1 MNDVAKP
8 PLLRRR
14 RITPFRGRGPIYN
27 WLRAHHRAIKEMME
41 AGRTT
46 WPRLCEEMVR
56 HGVIARG
63 GLEPST
69 RAASKAWQTVC
80 RDLEEL
86 GEAEAAKPYVARS
99 KPPSRLP
106 KDWRPQEITPAAA
119 LPALAGPTPGAKA
132 PYDPDKAMGHLKRIM
147 NELSG
152 RRGQAADRLAISNT
166 TPSRPDNK

>member
-1 MNDVAKP
+1 MNDATKP

-46 WPRLCEEMVR
+46 WPLLCEEMVR

-80 RDLEEL
+80 RDLVEV
-86 GEAEAAKPYVARS
+86 GEAEAALPRTRRS
-99 KPPSRLP
+99 KLPSRLP
-106 KDWRPQEITPAAA
+106 KDWRPQELNITPAAA
-119 LPALAGPTPGAKA
+119 PLALAAPAAAPKA
-132 PYDPDKAMGHLKRIM
+132 PYDPDKAMAHLKRIM

-152 RRGQAADRLAISNT
+152 RRG
-166 TPSRPDNK
+166 RP